1 MPLVTNLESGLAHI
15 PTWATWVSADSRR
28 RIAADTDQ
36 ILAAGQFRH
45 GAFTGR
51 LEDRLSE
58 DFGRPAVA
66 VASGM
71 AALGLLLQ
79 AVGVSGRRVLLPAN
93 CFQNIPALVAQLGGR
108 PIPVDVEAATM
119 SVAGAVAP
127 ATGTNVER
135 PIVLWVH
142 HAGMVHAEAAA
153 EIAQLRATGCF
164 VIEDCA
170 YALPMVGDPVSPGC
184 WGDAA
189 IFSFAP
195 TKATPG
201 SGGGAVM
208 VRDGALA
215 AEIAARRFHG
225 GQESRWQ
232 SGEQFV
238 HNQDIEEFQASVAY
252 HQWCTRAERID
263 RLAEVAAAY
272 RWALDEVGSTL
283 LPPGRDWQPTW
294 TKFIVDL
301 PAPAPAV
308 QERMG
313 DAHAIRTTL
322 MYERPWFDYLAL
334 ERFTPNGNWS
344 RVRQLCHRSLC
355 LPYFATL
362 DARAVKRVVVALVA
376 SIESARSVECP

>member
-1 MPLVTNLESGLAHI
+1 MPLVTNLESGLVHI
-15 PTWATWVSADSRR
+15 PTWAAWVSEDARLGVAS
-28 RIAADTDQ
+28 DTDQ
-36 ILAAGQFRH
+36 ILATGQFRH
-45 GAFTGR
+45 GVFTGR
-51 LEDRLSE
+51 LEDRLAA
-58 DFGRPAVA
+58 DTGRPAVA
-66 VASGM
+66 VSSGM

-79 AVGVSGRRVLLPAN
+79 AVGVSGGRVLLPAN

-135 PIVLWVH
+135 PIVVWVH
-142 HAGMVHAEAAA
+142 HAGMVHDRAAA
-153 EIAQLRATGCF
+153 EIDRLRAAGCF

-170 YALPMVGDPVSPGC
+170 YALPTAGAPVRPGC

-189 IFSFAP
+189 VFSFAP

-201 SGGGAVM
+201 SGGGAVT
-208 VRDGALA
+208 VRDSALA

-225 GQESRWQ
+225 GQEPRWQ
-232 SGEQFV
+232 AGEQFV
-238 HNQDIEEFQASVAY
+238 HNQDIEEFQAAVAY

-272 RWALDEVGSTL
+272 RWALDEVGSTV

-301 PAPAPAV
+301 PVPAPAV

-322 MYERPWFDYLAL
+322 MYERPWFDYPAL
-334 ERFTPNGNWS
+334 ERFTPDGDWS
-344 RVRQLCHRSLC
+344 SVRQLCHRSLC
-355 LPYFATL
+355 LPYFAML
-362 DARAVKRVVVALVA
+362 DARDVSRVVVALMA
-376 SIESARSVECP
+376 SIEAARDKGC